1 MIIKSDAN
9 GFLKNSKE
17 LVNLVAEAAKI
28 ANVSYSIKPF
38 PIGGG
43 GTDAIPFSRN
53 KLKAVSIYGMVVPK
67 QMIEFY
73 HQPEDNYDKL
83 NKYAIKNALKIE
95 LSFLKIISKNKTF
108 IE

>member
-1 MIIKSDAN
+1 
-9 GFLKNSKE
+9 
-17 LVNLVAEAAKI
+17 
-28 ANVSYSIKPF
+28 
-38 PIGGG
+38 
-43 GTDAIPFSRN
+43 
-53 KLKAVSIYGMVVPK
+53 MVVPK